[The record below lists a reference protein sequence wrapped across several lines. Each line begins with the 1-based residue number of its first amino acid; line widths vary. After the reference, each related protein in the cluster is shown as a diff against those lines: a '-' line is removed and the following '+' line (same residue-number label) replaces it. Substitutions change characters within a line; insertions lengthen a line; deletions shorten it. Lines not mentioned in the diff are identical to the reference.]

1 MCRTLPP
8 RSSLMAEASSSPA
21 DGRGSAS
28 CRRAAGKGQGGL
40 TSVGDSGSS
49 EQRIATAHEPAEI
62 RLRQSSS
69 WMIDSATNSAATHI
83 MTTPMT
89 SSHGG
94 KYVSAHLP
102 RKSQDIS
109 PRLRA
114 TRTQGCMVGDGRV
127 AHESSGGVGASAIM
141 SQKPPII
148 RQQNIIPSNGGVSSA
163 DSRTCKTPSHSGQQ
177 RSSRDLSAVHW
188 SHAPLSRARTGWSP

>member
-1 MCRTLPP
+1 MPHLAAAQ
-8 RSSLMAEASSSPA
+8 LV
-21 DGRGSAS
+21 DGRGQLLA
-28 CRRAAGKGQGGL
+28 CRRSRFGIDGRAAGKGKGGL

-49 EQRIATAHEPAEI
+49 EQRVATAHEPAEFS
-62 RLRQSSS
+62 LRQSSS
-69 WMIDSATNSAATHI
+69 WIDSATYSAAAHI

-94 KYVSAHLP
+94 KYVRAHLP

-114 TRTQGCMVGDGRV
+114 TRTQGCRVGDGRV

-163 DSRTCKTPSHSGQQ
+163 DSRTCKTPSHSGHL
-177 RSSRDLSAVHW
+177 SSHLEV
-188 SHAPLSRARTGWSP
+188 